1 MRNGF
6 DPPPLWKFPYFF
18 FEPLLSVCRMH
29 VIFCVGGAEAGDL
42 EEPGGG
48 QQQPGPGLRLQGP
61 RQEEQGYEELPGQS
75 SEMI

>member
-1 MRNGF
+1 
-6 DPPPLWKFPYFF
+6 
-18 FEPLLSVCRMH
+18 MH

-48 QQQPGPGLRLQGP
+48 QQQPGPGLRHQGP
-61 RQEEQGYEELPGQS
+61 GEQERDHEELHGQS

>member
-1 MRNGF
+1 
-6 DPPPLWKFPYFF
+6 
-18 FEPLLSVCRMH
+18 MH

>member
-1 MRNGF
+1 
-6 DPPPLWKFPYFF
+6 
-18 FEPLLSVCRMH
+18 MH

-48 QQQPGPGLRLQGP
+48 QQQPGPGLRHQGP
-61 RQEEQGYEELPGQS
+61 GEQERGHEEVPGQS